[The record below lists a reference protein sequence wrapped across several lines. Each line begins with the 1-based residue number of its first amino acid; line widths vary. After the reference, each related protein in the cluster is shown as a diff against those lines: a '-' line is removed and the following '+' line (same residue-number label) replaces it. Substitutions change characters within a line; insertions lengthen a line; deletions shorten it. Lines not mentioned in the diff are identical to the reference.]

1 MTNACTSNTKQTI
14 ENSTATVDST
24 IQTNTSVNNTMSDS
38 KVSEDIHIN
47 QIGYRTAD
55 KKISVIKGTYKTFQ
69 VIDSL
74 TGKSVLTKETSGKV
88 NDDSSGDTVCYADF
102 SELKTNGSY
111 YIFIEGLGKSYEF
124 KIANNSIFS
133 EVNDSMVKAL
143 YYQRCGIELTE
154 EHALEF
160 THGVCHTS
168 KAKLYG
174 NEAVEI
180 DVSGGW
186 HDAGDYGKYVV
197 PAAVTAADLMM
208 AYEFYPQSFLNTLNI
223 PESNNN
229 IPDILDEVKYGL
241 EWMLKMQDQ
250 KTGGVYH
257 KVTTANFPDIT
268 TMPEADVDDLLVLPV
283 STTATGDFAAVTA
296 MASRIFKDFDPVFSQ
311 KCLNASIKAWGWLE
325 ENKSFVEYKN
335 PQDISTGEYG
345 DSSGEDEKVWAAAE
359 LLRVTGESKYGDY
372 FKANYQDNSFGLG
385 WQNVSGYAAISY
397 LFSDS
402 DKIDSAKAEEI
413 RKAWL
418 EKADMFVSTAE
429 KDGYLVAMHKMEYRW
444 GSNMNVANH
453 ARHLLLADKLNN
465 NEKYVE
471 TAVDCINYLLGRN
484 TMNQCYVT
492 GYGSKQVMQ
501 PHHRPSAGDSVKGPI
516 PGLLVGGPDSGL
528 EDDIARAKLTGKAP
542 AQCYIDDVG
551 SYSTNEVATYWNSS
565 AIFALSYMSSK

>member
-1 MTNACTSNTKQTI
+1 MTNACTSNTKQITD
-14 ENSTATVDST
+14 NTATVDST
-24 IQTNTSVNNTMSDS
+24 VQTNASVNNTMSDS

-47 QIGYRTAD
+47 QIGYRTTD
-55 KKISVIKGTYKTFQ
+55 KKISVIKGTFKTFQ
-69 VIDSL
+69 VIDAL
-74 TGKSVLTKETSGKV
+74 TGKSVLTKDTNGKV

-111 YIFIEGLGKSYEF
+111 YIFVEGLGKSYDF
-124 KIANNSIFS
+124 KIGDNMIFTGI
-133 EVNDSMVKAL
+133 NDALVKAM
-143 YYQRCGIELTE
+143 YYQRCGSTLDSKYAGKFA
-154 EHALEF
+154 HDA
-160 THGVCHTS
+160 CHTS

-174 NEAVEI
+174 DEEVEI

-186 HDAGDYGKYVV
+186 HDAGDYGRYVV
-197 PAAVTAADLMM
+197 PAAVTAADLML
-208 AYEFYPQSFLNTLNI
+208 AYEFFPDTFSDKLNI
-223 PESNNN
+223 PGSSNSL
-229 IPDILDEVKYGL
+229 PDVLDEVKYGL

-250 KTGGVYH
+250 KSGGVYH
-257 KVTTANFPDIT
+257 KVTSANFPDIT
-268 TMPEADVDDLLVLPV
+268 TMPEVDVDDLWVLPV
-283 STTATGDFAAVTA
+283 STTATADFAAVTA
-296 MASRIFKDFDPVFSQ
+296 MASRIFKDFDPVFSER
-311 KCLNASIKAWGWLE
+311 CLNAAVKAWGWLE
-325 ENKSFVEYKN
+325 TNKDFVEFKN
-335 PQDISTGEYG
+335 PQDVTSGEYG
-345 DSSGEDEKVWAAAE
+345 DSSGEDEKAWAAAE
-359 LLRVTGESKYGDY
+359 LLRVTGESKYADY
-372 FKANYQDNSFGLG
+372 FKANFQDNSFGLG

-402 DKIDSAKAEEI
+402 DKVDSAKAEEI

-429 KDGYLVAMHKMEYRW
+429 KDGYLVAMHKMEYKW

-471 TAVDCINYLLGRN
+471 TAVDCVNYLLGRN
-484 TMNQCYVT
+484 TMNQSYVT

-501 PHHRPSAGDSVKGPI
+501 PHHRPSAGDSVKEPI

-565 AIFALSYMSSK
+565 AIFAFSYLSSK